1 MKVHYEGTMDG
12 SGNCHKHRYDKE
24 GIMDG
29 SGDCYKQ
36 RYIQKKLCPELVI
49 AQA

>member
-1 MKVHYEGTMDG
+1 MDG

-29 SGDCYKQ
+29 SGDCHKH
-36 RYIQKKLCPELVI
+36 RYIQKKLWTELVI